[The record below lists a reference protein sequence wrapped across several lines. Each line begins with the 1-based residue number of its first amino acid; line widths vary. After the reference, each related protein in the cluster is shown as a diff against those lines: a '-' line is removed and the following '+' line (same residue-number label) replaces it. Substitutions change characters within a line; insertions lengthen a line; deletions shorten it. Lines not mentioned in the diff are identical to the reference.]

1 MPTEHTAINTV
12 ASGSNKAS
20 KRFMRRTP
28 FCSSPADGRGR
39 DDYPVRA
46 MWRALVAGVVF
57 GHESSASLL
66 RELGRNPALLEVC
79 GFDPLGWQRPP
90 VRTLERTR
98 TVGRRWWS
106 FRARGGTG
114 VSQSHFPCVN
124 SEFPSARRDGVPTE
138 AAFSRFLS
146 SVVRL
151 EEETGAVS
159 AMAATLRGR
168 LMEALPGFGRH
179 LGYDGKALPSHST
192 GRKDAASGK
201 TSAPD
206 ADWGKHETVGVDG
219 RTGKGWT
226 KVKSWFGYSFHL
238 IADVE
243 HEVPVW
249 FGVERASASEHR
261 VLASGVEELFAA
273 EPELAARCGDFC
285 ADRGLDSAALKKT
298 LWEAHGVRPV
308 VDTREMWRDEK
319 AEPGRD
325 PSERILRLAR
335 DDRPDNVPHSE
346 KGRVF
351 CRCPASGTVPLM
363 AFQGFEK
370 DRGTL
375 KYRCPA
381 AACDLDCAGRE
392 RCERES
398 GSRCGA
404 YGRVFRIAL
413 KDADRRVFTPT
424 PHGAPSWNR
433 AYARR
438 SALERINSRLD
449 GAYRFERHFVRG
461 KAKMRTRVGLA
472 VCVMMALALAAAEA
486 GRLDRMRSLVK
497 PAFADTG

>member
-1 MPTEHTAINTV
+1 MATADSMLFSWNDVERLPDLERLDLALEQLPDGELVSALET
-12 ASGSNKAS
+12 
-20 KRFMRRTP
+20 RR
-28 FCSSPADGRGR
+28 GRGR

-66 RELGRNPALLEVC
+66 RELRRNPSLLELC

-90 VRTLERTR
+90 VRALGRDAAGR
-98 TVGRRWWS
+98 ATV
-106 FRARGGTG
+106 
-114 VSQSHFPCVN
+114 V
-124 SEFPSARRDGVPTE
+124 EFPSPRRDGIPTE

-146 SVVRL
+146 SVARL
-151 EEETGAVS
+151 EGETGAVS
-159 AMAATLRGR
+159 AMAATLRR
-168 LMEALPGFGRH
+168 ELMEALPGFGRH

-201 TSAPD
+201 TSDED
-206 ADWGKHETVGVDG
+206 ADWRRHETVGVDG
-219 RTGKGWT
+219 RTGGTWK

-249 FGVERASASEHR
+249 FEVERASASEHK
-261 VLASGVEELFAA
+261 VLAAGVEDLFAA
-273 EPELAARCGDFC
+273 EPELASRCEDFC
-285 ADRGLDSAALKKT
+285 ADRGLDSAALKER
-298 LWEAHGVRPV
+298 LWEGHGVRPV
-308 VDTREMWRDEK
+308 VDTRELWREEK

-325 PSERILRLAR
+325 PSAPILRLVR
-335 DDRPDNVPHSE
+335 GDRPDNVLHGE
-346 KGRVF
+346 KGEVF
-351 CRCPASGTVPLM
+351 CRCPAEKTVRAM

-381 AACDLDCAGRE
+381 AACGLDCAGRKQ
-392 RCERES
+392 CERES

-413 KDADRRVFTPT
+413 KDADRRTFTPT
-424 PHGAPSWNR
+424 PWGSPSWRR

-449 GAYRFERHFVRG
+449 GAYQFERHFVRG
-461 KAKMRTRVGLA
+461 RAKMKARAGLA
-472 VCVMMALALAAAEA
+472 VCVMMALALGAAKA

-497 PAFADTG
+497 PAFADSG

>member
-1 MPTEHTAINTV
+1 MATADSMLFSWRDV
-12 ASGSNKAS
+12 ERLPDLERLDLALDRLPDEELVSALAA
-20 KRFMRRTP
+20 RR
-28 FCSSPADGRGR
+28 GRGR

-66 RELGRNPALLEVC
+66 RELRRNPALLEVC

-90 VRTLERTR
+90 VRTLERDAD
-98 TVGRRWWS
+98 GRAS
-106 FRARGGTG
+106 
-114 VSQSHFPCVN
+114 VV
-124 SEFPSARRDGVPTE
+124 EFPSARRDGIPTE

-201 TSAPD
+201 TSDED

-219 RTGKGWT
+219 RGKGWT

-273 EPELAARCGDFC
+273 EPELAARCVDFC

-325 PSERILRLAR
+325 PSEPILRLVR

-351 CRCPASGTVPLM
+351 CRCPESGTVRSM
-363 AFQGFEK
+363 AFHGFEK

-486 GRLDRMRSLVK
+486 GRPDRMRSLVK

>member
-1 MPTEHTAINTV
+1 MATADSMLFSWADVERLPDLERLDLALDRLPDEGLV
-12 ASGSNKAS
+12 AALVA
-20 KRFMRRTP
+20 RR
-28 FCSSPADGRGR
+28 GKGR
-39 DDYPVRA
+39 DDCPVRA

-66 RELGRNPALLEVC
+66 RELRRNPALLDVC

-90 VRTLERTR
+90 VRTLER
-98 TVGRRWWS
+98 GADG
-106 FRARGGTG
+106 RAR
-114 VSQSHFPCVN
+114 VV
-124 SEFPSARRDGVPTE
+124 EFASPRRDGIPSA

-151 EEETGAVS
+151 EAETGAVS
-159 AMAATLRGR
+159 AMAATLRRR
-168 LMEALPGFGRH
+168 LMAALPGFGRH

-192 GRKDAASGK
+192 GRKDAAGGK
-201 TSAPD
+201 TSDED
-206 ADWGKHETVGVDG
+206 ADWGKHETAGVDG
-219 RTGKGWT
+219 RTGKAWT

-261 VLASGVEELFAA
+261 VLASGAEELFES
-273 EPELAARCGDFC
+273 EPELAARCEDFC
-285 ADRGLDSAALKKT
+285 ADRGLDSAALKER
-298 LWEAHGVRPV
+298 LWEGRGVRPV
-308 VDTREMWRDEK
+308 VDTREMWREEK

-325 PSERILRLAR
+325 PSQPILRLVR
-335 DDRPDNVPHSE
+335 DDRPDNVLHSE
-346 KGRVF
+346 KGQVF
-351 CRCPASGTVPLM
+351 CRCPAEGTVRPM
-363 AFQGFEK
+363 AFHGFEK

-381 AACDLDCAGRE
+381 AAYGLDCAGRE

-404 YGRVFRIAL
+404 CGRVFRIAL

-424 PHGAPSWNR
+424 PWGGPSWNR

-461 KAKMRTRVGLA
+461 KAKMKTRVGLA
-472 VCVMMALALAAAEA
+472 VCVMMALALGAAEA
-486 GRLDRMRSLVK
+486 GRLDRMRSLVE